1 MPRVH
6 LPDGRIVNFPYDM
19 STEAIQAAVANLT
32 TPRSLGQR
40 AVEDF
45 GLPETAGGLAG
56 GALGTALAGPV
67 GTIPGAMLGAGGV
80 RYIRGRMTGETA
92 AEATIPALG
101 NAALEALPGIGK
113 GMRFVGKRMI
123 RSALPITEKAALE
136 LGRGSAARGVETL
149 VSRAEALPGIRL
161 SKTAR
166 LVGEAPR
173 AGQAGTGRLGELATL
188 RAAEIERATGAG
200 RRVATAPIVEA
211 GEALTQPGG
220 VLRRAIGEPEVSGAQ
235 RVVKRFRGQVSKER
249 PMTAD
254 ELRGAVSSGAVR
266 APGFAPTVKELADLT
281 PADADALLRHTK
293 FFRGA
298 REVPGAET
306 AGRTLRTALSSELK
320 TAVPKIRPLMAEQAS
335 LIPVQR
341 SLDRALAKGGSQVRA
356 PAVYLSGGRP
366 RLFGV
371 LPSTPAISFTTG
383 KALSRLGGPLG
394 AAQFAQRTIPPAIR
408 ALLLQLAS
416 QDENAP
422 Y

>member
-6 LPDGRIVNFPYDM
+6 LPDGRIIHFPEGM
-19 STEAIQAAVANLT
+19 STETIQAEVEKLV
-32 TPRSLGQR
+32 TPRSLGRR

-45 GLPETAGGLAG
+45 GLAETAGGLAG
-56 GALGTALAGPV
+56 GAIGTAIAGPA

-80 RYIRGRMTGETA
+80 RYVRGRISGETA
-92 AEATIPALG
+92 AQAALPALG
-101 NAALEALPGIGK
+101 SAAIETIPGVGK
-113 GMRFVGKRMI
+113 GMRFIGKRMI

-136 LGRGSAARGVETL
+136 LGKGSAARGVETL
-149 VSRAEALPGIRL
+149 VKRAETLPGIRL
-161 SKTAR
+161 SQTAK

-173 AGQAGTGRLGELATL
+173 GGQVGTGRLGALAIQ
-188 RAAEIERATGAG
+188 RAAEIERATASG
-200 RRVATAPIVEA
+200 RRVATAPVVEA
-211 GEALTQPGG
+211 GEALTTPGG
-220 VLRRAIGEPEVSGAQ
+220 VLRQAIGEPDVSGAQ

-249 PMTAD
+249 PMTAQ
-254 ELRGAVSSGAVR
+254 ELRDAATSGAVR
-266 APGFAPTVKELADLT
+266 APGFVPTVKELADLT
-281 PADADALLRHTK
+281 PTEADALLRNTK

-298 REVPGAET
+298 RDVPGAET

-320 TAVPKIRPLMAEQAS
+320 TTVPSVRPLMAEQAS

-383 KALSRLGGPLG
+383 KTLSRAGGPLG
-394 AAQFAQRTIPPAIR
+394 ASRIAQRTLPPAIR
-408 ALLLQLAS
+408 ALLLQLQN
-416 QDENAP
+416 QDGP
-422 Y
+422 